1 MPEPKYTYIISDPNE
16 STTGAATTLKKAIAI
31 VEKITHDDVEVDDKY
46 FLWEGETN
54 IFRYELDNGWYIDK
68 ITMNQI

>member
-1 MPEPKYTYIISDPNE
+1 MPENKYCYIISDPKE
-16 STTGAATTLKKAIAI
+16 CTTGAATTLKRAIAM
-31 VEKITHDDVEVDDKY
+31 VEEITHDDVKVDDKY

-68 ITMNQI
+68 IPLNQL